1 MSGIVRV
8 RYLLVALTAASLG
21 VGDAG
26 CSAGS
31 YLWFS
36 ELPYEPSLHAEYV
49 IGTGD
54 VVSVR
59 VYLHEDLNGRGAV
72 RSDGKLA
79 LPLIGEIEARGKHPS
94 ELRTE
99 IEARLKSYIVS
110 PSALVNVDETRPI
123 TVSLLGE
130 VARPGAY
137 AVDANSSL
145 AHVLAMAG
153 GLTEYAS
160 RNQIFVVRQ
169 EPAPMRIRFT
179 FRAITQ
185 DIGHAGEFPL
195 HPGDVVVVE

>member
-1 MSGIVRV
+1 M
-8 RYLLVALTAASLG
+8 AA
-21 VGDAG
+21 VGLAVGAAG

-31 YLWFS
+31 YVWFS
-36 ELPYEPSLHAEYV
+36 ELPYEPALRTEYV
-49 IGTGD
+49 IGAGD

-59 VYLHEDLNGRGAV
+59 VYLHEDLNGHGTV
-72 RSDGKLA
+72 RPDGKLA
-79 LPLIGEIEARGKHPS
+79 LPLIGEIEARGRHPS
-94 ELRTE
+94 EVRAE

-130 VARPGAY
+130 VAKPGAY
-137 AVDANSSL
+137 AVEANSSL

-160 RNQIFVVRQ
+160 RDHVFLVRQ

-179 FRAITQ
+179 YRAITQ
-185 DIGHAGEFPL
+185 NVGHAGEFAL
-195 HPGDVVVVE
+195 HAGDVLVVE